1 MKLVPTLVKHFTGY
15 SFKHGLMYFQY
26 GNSLYP
32 ILGVTERSVKYGSP
46 VEKRSSGALSDV
58 TSYRMMSVSIKK
70 SLRGPQIVFK
80 IDS

>member
-1 MKLVPTLVKHFTGY
+1 MKLVPTLVKN
-15 SFKHGLMYFQY
+15 FKGREFKSGLMYFQY

-32 ILGVTERSVKYGSP
+32 IFGVTERSVKYGSP
-46 VEKRSSGALSDV
+46 GMKRSDGALSDV
-58 TSYRMMSVSIKK
+58 TSYQMMSVSIKN